1 MTSKVYSIDEIK
13 NIIAPIARRHGVE
26 KVYLFGSYARGA
38 ATGSSDIDLCVDAPA
53 LRGLFAL
60 GGLYADFEEALG
72 KSLDLVTTN
81 ALRDHSNEMFVEN
94 LRKDRVLIYELA
106 Q

>member
-1 MTSKVYSIDEIK
+1 MK
-13 NIIAPIARRHGVE
+13 

-38 ATGSSDIDLCVDAPA
+38 ATAFSDIDLCVDAPA

-60 GGLYADFEEALG
+60 GALYADFEKGFGKGLDMVTSNALG
-72 KSLDLVTTN
+72 KE
-81 ALRDHSNEMFVEN
+81 SNVRFTEN
-94 LRKDRVLIYELA
+94 LRKDQVLIYELA